1 LEKIIYENKKRT
13 LVKAL
18 IYRFWIII
26 TTYIMLLVT
35 GKDYDTAI
43 LPAVVIYIIWTTSHD
58 LYDRLWL
65 SIKWGVENQ
74 K

>member
-1 LEKIIYENKKRT
+1 MEKVIHENKKRT

-43 LPAVVIYIIWTTSHD
+43 LPAVVINIIWTTSHY
-58 LYDRLWL
+58 LYDRLC
-65 SIKWGVENQ
+65 
-74 K
+74 

>member
-1 LEKIIYENKKRT
+1 LEKVIHENKKRT

-18 IYRFWIII
+18 IYRFCFII

-43 LPAVVIYIIWTTSHD
+43 LPAVVINIICTTSHY
-58 LYDRLWL
+58 LYGRLWL
-65 SIKWGVENQ
+65 RIKWGVENQ

>member
-1 LEKIIYENKKRT
+1 
-13 LVKAL
+13 
-18 IYRFWIII
+18 
-26 TTYIMLLVT
+26 MLLVT

-43 LPAVVIYIIWTTSHD
+43 LPAVVINIIWTTSHY

-65 SIKWGVENQ
+65 RINWGVENQ

>member
-1 LEKIIYENKKRT
+1 MEKVIHENKGRT

-18 IYRFWIII
+18 VYRFWIII

-43 LPAVVIYIIWTTSHD
+43 LPAVVINIIWTTSHY

-65 SIKWGVENQ
+65 RIKWGVENQ

>member
-1 LEKIIYENKKRT
+1 MEKVIHENKKRT

-43 LPAVVIYIIWTTSHD
+43 LPAVVINISGPLVIIYMTVF
-58 LYDRLWL
+58 
-65 SIKWGVENQ
+65 G
-74 K
+74 